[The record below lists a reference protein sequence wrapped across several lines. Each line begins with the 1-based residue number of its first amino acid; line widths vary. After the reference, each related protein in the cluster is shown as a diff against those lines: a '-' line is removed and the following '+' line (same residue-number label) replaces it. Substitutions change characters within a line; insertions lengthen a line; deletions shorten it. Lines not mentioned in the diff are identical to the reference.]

1 MTVVEFNTA
10 GNGLWSGEERTVRIT
25 DMQLGYVSDEMDFG
39 ELRVYFDRRTW
50 NVNEHGLI
58 YTDRQFMREL
68 QEFLTEHGLVGKD
81 VSYSEQG
88 MQGDDYVSCDIC
100 KPFLDSWS
108 KKFGTNLQRLLELQ
122 EAEFAARWGA

>member
-25 DMQLGYVSDEMDFG
+25 DLKLGYVSDELDFG
-39 ELRVYFDRRTW
+39 ELRVYFDTETW
-50 NVNEHGLI
+50 DVNEHGLI

-68 QEFLTEHGLVGKD
+68 QEFLTEHGLVGSD

-88 MQGDDYVSCDIC
+88 MQGDDYVSCDVG
-100 KPFLDSWS
+100 KPFLDSWAA
-108 KKFGTNLQRLLELQ
+108 KFGTNLEQLLRQQELD
-122 EAEFAARWGA
+122 FAARWG